1 MENKGRDPKTNS
13 YADRENTGDEKANN
27 SIVSD
32 FDPCS
37 IAVIGINSAGIVT
50 YINQSALSEFKFDK
64 TPVTGASLFDLFTD
78 VSAGRSC
85 QESILKCEPVK
96 DNELVLNVGGEK
108 RWVLISS
115 SLASENSA
123 GINTYVFIRD
133 ITKYKK
139 RESLYAYL
147 NQAAAALA
155 KVRDT
160 ATALRQIG
168 QFIVPTF
175 ANWFTVDV
183 LKNDGL
189 ELILLQHEDP
199 SKVDWAYQYR
209 KNYPPDLNG
218 NAGAAVVFKSGK
230 PGFVPVVT
238 DEMIDMTVQDPVQR
252 DEVRKIGLHSV
263 IMAPMWT
270 DGKVTGL
277 VNFISSRP
285 GRHFDEEDLNFA
297 INFSNLISLSLANT
311 RLNDEALNEI
321 ALRKQSEER
330 FKFLLDA
337 IPHKMWTSGPD
348 GRATYY
354 NKQWH
359 DYTGVQGFENL
370 REKIWSLIHPDD
382 MAEAVEKWP
391 KAIKT
396 GEDMELEHR
405 LKRFD
410 GDYRWHLSRFSAY
423 KDNNDQATL
432 WVGTSTDIHDQKVYE
447 MGLSAANQT
456 IAATNEE
463 LTAANEEL
471 EAANE
476 EQVATN
482 EELIQAH
489 DNLQNTI
496 KDLEISR
503 HRFKI
508 FLDSIPQIAWA
519 SAATGDVEYYNQR
532 WYDYTGM
539 SFEETKNWGW
549 KQVIHPDDLSHNLDN
564 LAAIIQS
571 RKPGEFEIREKGLD
585 GIYRWHL
592 VRMSPIFSPAG
603 NLEQW
608 IGTATD
614 IDELK
619 KLQQQKDD
627 FISIASHELKTP
639 LTSLRATIQLLYR
652 MKDQPSIEKFQK
664 LIEQANRSTH
674 KMSVLVDELLNV
686 HRIKERKLPLQK
698 RWFILSELVN
708 ACCNHIAIAGH
719 QQIVVLGD
727 KTLQVY
733 ADEPAI
739 DQVIV
744 NLVNNAVKY
753 AASSK
758 EICIV
763 IGRDRDKVKLSVK
776 DTGPGISREQL
787 PFLFDRYYQGGKQD
801 YRNPGLG
808 LGLYIS
814 SEIIKRHDG
823 EIGVESQPG
832 KGSTFWFTLPLTATT
847 A

>member
-1 MENKGRDPKTNS
+1 MDIENKGEAPKINN
-13 YADRENTGDEKANN
+13 YADRKNAGDERGNDFI
-27 SIVSD
+27 SSD
-32 FDPCS
+32 FDHCS
-37 IAVIGINSAGIVT
+37 VATIGINSAGIIT
-50 YINQSALSEFKFDK
+50 YINDSALSEFKFVK
-64 TPVTGASLFDLFTD
+64 ASVPGASLFDFFTD
-78 VSAGRSC
+78 ASPEGSC
-85 QESILKCEPVK
+85 MESILRHEPVN
-96 DNELVLNVGGEK
+96 DNELMLNVGGEQK
-108 RWVLISS
+108 WVLLSS
-115 SLASENSA
+115 SLAPENS
-123 GINTYVFIRD
+123 GDIKTYLFIRN

-139 RESLYAYL
+139 RETLFSYL
-147 NQAAAALA
+147 NQAASALA
-155 KVRDT
+155 KARDT

-199 SKVDWAYQYR
+199 VKVEWAYQYR

-218 NAGAAVVFKSGK
+218 SAGAAVVFKSGK

-238 DEMIDMTVQDPVQR
+238 DQMIDMTVQDPVQR
-252 DEVRKIGLHSV
+252 EEVRKIGLHSV

-270 DGKVTGL
+270 DGKITGL

-285 GRHFDEEDLNFA
+285 DRHFDEEDLDFA
-297 INFSNLISLSLANT
+297 LNFSNLISLSLANT
-311 RLNDEALNEI
+311 RLNEEALNEI

-330 FKFLLDA
+330 FRFLLDA

-359 DYTGVQGFENL
+359 DYTGIAGFENL
-370 REKIWSLIHPDD
+370 REKIWGLIHPDD

-391 KAIKT
+391 KAIKS
-396 GEDMELEHR
+396 GRDMELEHR
-405 LKRFD
+405 LRRFD

-432 WVGTSTDIHDQKVYE
+432 WIGTSTDIHDQKVYE

-482 EELIQAH
+482 EELLQAH
-489 DNLQNTI
+489 DHLENTI
-496 KDLEISR
+496 KDLEKSR

-519 SAATGDVEYYNQR
+519 SAATGEVEYYNQR
-532 WYDYTGM
+532 WYEYTGL
-539 SFEETKNWGW
+539 SFEETKSWGW
-549 KQVIHPDDLSHNLDN
+549 KQVIHPDDLSHNLEN
-564 LAAIIQS
+564 LASIIQS
-571 RKPGEFEIREKGLD
+571 RQPGEFEIREKGLD
-585 GIYRWHL
+585 GVYRWHL
-592 VRMSPIFSPAG
+592 VRMSPIFSPEG
-603 NLEQW
+603 KLEQW

-639 LTSLRATIQLLYR
+639 LTSLKATIQLLYR
-652 MKDQPSIEKFQK
+652 MKDEPSAEKFQK
-664 LIEQANRSTH
+664 LIEQANRSAH
-674 KMSVLVDELLNV
+674 KMSGLVDELLNV
-686 HRIKERKLPLQK
+686 HRIRERKLPLQK

-708 ACCNHIAIAGH
+708 ACCNHIAIAGR
-719 QQIVVLGD
+719 QQIVILGD

-753 AASSK
+753 APGSR
-758 EICIV
+758 EVRIV
-763 IGRDRDKVKLSVK
+763 IGKAGDSVKLSVT
-776 DTGPGISREQL
+776 DTGPGISPEQL

-823 EIGVESQPG
+823 EIGVESEPG
-832 KGSTFWFTLPLTATT
+832 KGSTFWFTLPVES
-847 A
+847 